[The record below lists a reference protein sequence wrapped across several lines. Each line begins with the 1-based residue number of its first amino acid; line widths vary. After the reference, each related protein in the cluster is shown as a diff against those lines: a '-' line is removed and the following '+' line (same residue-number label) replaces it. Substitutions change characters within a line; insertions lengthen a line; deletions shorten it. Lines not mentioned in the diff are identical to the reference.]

1 MIHQSVS
8 GKNWILGKYD
18 ENIVKKITQDFGI
31 SEIVSRLLA
40 IRKIPIDQ
48 CEAFLNPK
56 IKNTMPNPF

>member
-48 CEAFLNPK
+48 CETF
-56 IKNTMPNPF
+56 